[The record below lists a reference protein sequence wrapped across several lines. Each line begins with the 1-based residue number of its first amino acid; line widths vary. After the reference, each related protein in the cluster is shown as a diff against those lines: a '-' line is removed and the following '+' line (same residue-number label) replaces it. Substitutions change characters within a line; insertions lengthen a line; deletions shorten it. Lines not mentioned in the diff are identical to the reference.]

1 MGRKRPDCVRFARA
15 GILAAPPC
23 LTLGSPDATVPA
35 MADFHQTGVIT
46 SLHRLGAPD
55 LARLE
60 RELLSFA
67 SERPIALVL
76 PSLYSEMHGPALKR
90 IVEELSQVPYLTQC
104 VLSLSGEADFRQYQE
119 MCALFE
125 RVRCLDG
132 SPGTVIWNQGPR
144 IQRLFDRL
152 RSEGL
157 DPGDEGK
164 GRANWL
170 AYGYVLA
177 THRARVVATH
187 DCDILDYRRDLLARL
202 VYPTASP
209 NMGYEFAKGYYSR
222 VSDRMHGRVTRLF
235 MTPLMRSM
243 KSVLGPVPLLDY
255 LESFRY
261 PLAGECSMTIELA
274 RANRIPADWGL
285 EVGVLAEVYRNC
297 SLKRI
302 CQVELVENYDHK
314 HQALSEHDAN
324 AGLHRMVRDIAAS
337 LIRNLASYGVEFD
350 SGFLNTMIAAYVRTA
365 QDAIAR
371 YSDDA
376 KLNGLI
382 FDRHEEE
389 VAVETFSGALRAAGL
404 DFVRDPMGAPQIP
417 NWSRVVSA
425 MPEFLDDLAEAVRAD
440 ALDAAA

>member
-1 MGRKRPDCVRFARA
+1 M
-15 GILAAPPC
+15 
-23 LTLGSPDATVPA
+23 
-35 MADFHQTGVIT
+35 
-46 SLHRLGAPD
+46 
-55 LARLE
+55 
-60 RELLSFA
+60 
-67 SERPIALVL
+67 L

-90 IVEELSQVPYLTQC
+90 IVEELSRVPYLTQC
-104 VLSLSGEADFRQYQE
+104 VLSLSGDADFRQYQE
-119 MCALFE
+119 MRDLFD

-132 SPGTVIWNQGPR
+132 SRATVIWNQGPR

-157 DPGDEGK
+157 DPGEEGK

-202 VYPTASP
+202 VYP
-209 NMGYEFAKGYYSR
+209 
-222 VSDRMHGRVTRLF
+222 
-235 MTPLMRSM
+235 
-243 KSVLGPVPLLDY
+243 
-255 LESFRY
+255 SFRY
-261 PLAGECSMTIELA
+261 PLAGECSMTTELA

-285 EVGVLAEVYRNC
+285 EVGILAEVYRNC
-297 SLKRI
+297 SLKRV

-314 HQALSEHDAN
+314 HQVLSEHDAN

-376 KLNGLI
+376 KLNGLL

-404 DFVRDPMGAPQIP
+404 DFVRDPMGSPQIP

-425 MPEFLDDLAEAVRAD
+425 MPEFLDELAEAVRDD
-440 ALDAAA
+440 ALEAAI

>member
-1 MGRKRPDCVRFARA
+1 
-15 GILAAPPC
+15 
-23 LTLGSPDATVPA
+23 

-46 SLHRLGAPD
+46 SLHRLGKPD
-55 LARLE
+55 LPRLE
-60 RELLSFA
+60 RELMHYA
-67 SERPIALVL
+67 EERPIALVL
-76 PSLYSEMHGPALKR
+76 PSLYSEIRGPALKR
-90 IVEELSQVPYLTQC
+90 IVEELIQVPYLTQC
-104 VLSLSGEADFRQYQE
+104 VLSLSGPAGPAEYREFRE
-119 MCALFE
+119 LVEPIRSMDDESA
-125 RVRCLDG
+125 
-132 SPGTVIWNQGPR
+132 TVIWNQGPR
-144 IQRLFDRL
+144 IQALIQRL
-152 RSEGL
+152 REEGL
-157 DPGDEGK
+157 DPGSEGK

-187 DCDILDYRRDLLARL
+187 DCDILDYDRDLLARL
-202 VYPTASP
+202 VFPTANP
-209 NMGYEFAKGYYSR
+209 NMSYEFAKGYYSR

-235 MTPLMRSM
+235 MTPLIRAM

-261 PLAGECSMTIELA
+261 PLAGECSMTTELI

-314 HQALSEHDAN
+314 HQDLSEHDGN

-350 SGFLNTMIAAYVRTA
+350 SGFLNTLIAAYVRTA

-376 KLNGLI
+376 KLNGLY

-425 MPEFLDDLAEAVRAD
+425 LPDFLDELAGAVVAD
-440 ALDAAA
+440 AEEAG